1 MIVKISDAP
10 IADVTQLL
18 AAVAS
23 LKPGVAARFSVERKN
38 QPLELDVTPGV
49 RPKPPANNK

>member
-1 MIVKISDAP
+1 MNIVIT
-10 IADVTQLL
+10 IILTVQLL
-18 AAVAS
+18 SAVAS

-49 RPKPPANNK
+49 RPKPRVTDR